1 MISSDENAD
10 LFFRRNT
17 NMGETKK
24 EMSAETKAEETK
36 TESVDES
43 VEEAATEAETVTKN
57 KSDKTKHLATAI
69 EILIVVM
76 LGVTALCT
84 AWASWIGSLH
94 GGNQAT
100 NYAKSNNLAAEGN
113 SEYNAAVQCLSND
126 MELWNEISDLQIK
139 IAFDTDK
146 NDNDAVE
153 KECYT
158 LYSKINDNLSDA
170 MAEKLSWNL
179 EELSKNS
186 DDAKDIIT
194 TWISEYPNSLV
205 SPFNDEEFTQSYFD
219 EANRLLE
226 ESNEVLKQ
234 GQADNAHGDAYGL
247 VTVLY
252 SITLFLLG
260 ISSSF
265 HKPGFKYAIVIIS
278 IITFVVATVYMFT
291 IPMPTG
297 FNIANYF
304 SGS

>member
-1 MISSDENAD
+1 
-10 LFFRRNT
+10 
-17 NMGETKK
+17 
-24 EMSAETKAEETK
+24 
-36 TESVDES
+36 
-43 VEEAATEAETVTKN
+43 
-57 KSDKTKHLATAI
+57 
-69 EILIVVM
+69 
-76 LGVTALCT
+76 
-84 AWASWIGSLH
+84 
-94 GGNQAT
+94 
-100 NYAKSNNLAAEGN
+100 
-113 SEYNAAVQCLSND
+113 
-126 MELWNEISDLQIK
+126 
-139 IAFDTDK
+139 
-146 NDNDAVE
+146 
-153 KECYT
+153 
-158 LYSKINDNLSDA
+158 
-170 MAEKLSWNL
+170 MAEKISWNL
-179 EELSKNS
+179 EELSKNY